1 MIKPVNPISQVQQ
14 IEMLLPNL
22 STQLASPHCLSE
34 VNIHTNTVKVM
45 LIDDQVIIGEAIS
58 RMIANET
65 DISFNYFND
74 STQAIHQAIA
84 IEPTVILLD
93 LIMPDI
99 DGLMLLRWFRSHPS
113 TRDIPIIMLSSKEEP
128 KLKAEAFAE
137 GANDYLIKLPDAVE
151 LIARIRYHSK
161 AYNNLKA
168 LSTATVNAKLQAQE
182 LEHTVRKLQ
191 TTQVQLIQN
200 EKMSSLGR
208 MVAGL
213 AHEINNPINFIH
225 GNFHH
230 LHEHIH
236 SLLSLIQF
244 YQKEY
249 PEAQKN
255 IPDIGVDL
263 DFLIDDF
270 QKILVSMR
278 LGTDRIK
285 EIILYLKN
293 FSRLDE
299 SEKKAVNIHEG
310 IESTLFLPNHR
321 LKQKIEVI
329 KEYANLPRIECYPAQ
344 LNQVFINVINN
355 AIDSLLENSNYQH
368 QKEIVI
374 RTELTDL
381 ETIKVKII
389 DNGAGIAPE
398 IQSKIFD
405 PFFTTKPVNKGT
417 GLGLA
422 ISYQI
427 IEKHHGR
434 IYLNSQLGDGAEFII
449 EIPVRVSS

>member
-1 MIKPVNPISQVQQ
+1 M
-14 IEMLLPNL
+14 
-22 STQLASPHCLSE
+22 QLASADCLNE
-34 VNIHTNTVKVM
+34 VKIHTETVKIL

-58 RMIANET
+58 RIIANET

-74 STQAIHQAIA
+74 STQAIHKAIA

-137 GANDYLIKLPDAVE
+137 GANDYLIKLPDAIE

-182 LEHTVRKLQ
+182 LEDTVRKLQ
-191 TTQVQLIQN
+191 TTQVQLIQT

-225 GNFHH
+225 GNFNY

-249 PEAQKN
+249 PEAQK
-255 IPDIGVDL
+255 IILDEIGEIDL

-285 EIILYLKN
+285 EIVLSLKN

-310 IESTLFLPNHR
+310 IESTLFLLNHR
-321 LKQKIEVI
+321 LKPKIEVI
-329 KEYANLPRIECYPAQ
+329 KEYAHLPLVECYPAQ
-344 LNQVFINVINN
+344 LNQVFLNVINN
-355 AIDSLLENSNYQH
+355 AIDSLLEDLNYQY
-368 QKEIVI
+368 QKQIII
-374 RTELTDL
+374 RTEVTDL

-389 DNGAGIAPE
+389 DNGSGIAPE

-434 IYLNSQLGDGAEFII
+434 IYVKSQLGNGAEFII
-449 EIPVRVSS
+449 EIPIRVST

>member
-1 MIKPVNPISQVQQ
+1 M
-14 IEMLLPNL
+14 
-22 STQLASPHCLSE
+22 QLASANCLNE
-34 VNIHTNTVKVM
+34 VKIHTETVKIL

-58 RMIANET
+58 RIIANET

-84 IEPTVILLD
+84 VEPTVILLD

-99 DGLMLLRWFRSHPS
+99 DGLMLLRWFRSHPL

-161 AYNNLKA
+161 AYNNFKA

-182 LEHTVRKLQ
+182 LEDTVRKLQ
-191 TTQVQLIQN
+191 TTQVQLIQT

-225 GNFHH
+225 GNFNH
-230 LHEHIH
+230 LHQHIH

-249 PEAQKN
+249 PEAQK
-255 IPDIGVDL
+255 IILEPIGEIDL
-263 DFLIDDF
+263 DFIIDDF

-285 EIILYLKN
+285 EIVLSLKN

-299 SEKKAVNIHEG
+299 SDKKSVNIHEG
-310 IESTLFLPNHR
+310 IESTLFLLNHR

-329 KEYANLPRIECYPAQ
+329 KEYANLPLVECYPAQ

-368 QKEIVI
+368 QKQIVI
-374 RTELTDL
+374 ITELTDL

-389 DNGAGIAPE
+389 DNGSGIAPE
-398 IQSKIFD
+398 IKSKIFD

-417 GLGLA
+417 GLSLA

-427 IEKHHGR
+427 VEKHRGK
-434 IYLNSQLGDGAEFII
+434 IYVNSQLGNGAEFII
-449 EIPVRVSS
+449 EIPVKVSI

>member
-1 MIKPVNPISQVQQ
+1 
-14 IEMLLPNL
+14 MLLPNL